1 MARVDE
7 SASTSGSPLNRREWF
22 VAAAG
27 LGLALSSRVLDAQ
40 QESNLGP
47 MNQDAY
53 RPVLREP
60 KPGAQPSMTPLERDQ
75 LERQLKCQ
83 CTCILDVYTCRTTDF
98 SCGVSPAMHRDVLRL
113 VEGGYTAQEI
123 KDAFVA
129 TYGEVALTAPV
140 KQGFNW
146 AGYFAPAVVMT
157 TGGIVLT
164 MMIKRWTAR
173 AAVNAASAA
182 SGVGPAATAG
192 AGAARGTAA
201 PGAGVDATAEELAR
215 LEKALREEDFE

>member
-1 MARVDE
+1 M
-7 SASTSGSPLNRREWF
+7 NRREWM

-27 LGLALSSRVLDAQ
+27 LGVVLSSRVLGGQ
-40 QESNLGP
+40 QQSNLGP

-60 KPGAQPSMTPLERDQ
+60 KPGATASMTPLERDA

-98 SCGVSPAMHRDVLRL
+98 TCSVSPAMHRDVMRL

-123 KDAFVA
+123 KDAFIA

-173 AAVNAASAA
+173 SAA
-182 SGVGPAATAG
+182 AAPAATP
-192 AGAARGTAA
+192 AAVPT
-201 PGAGVDATAEELAR
+201 VDATPDELAR
-215 LEKALREEDFE
+215 LQQALREEDYE

>member
-1 MARVDE
+1 ML
-7 SASTSGSPLNRREWF
+7 SRREWL

-27 LGLALSSRVLDAQ
+27 AGMALSSRVLGGQ
-40 QESNLGP
+40 QQSNLGP

-60 KPGAQPSMTPLERDQ
+60 KPGASASMTPVERDA

-98 SCGVSPAMHRDVLRL
+98 TCSVSPAMHRDVMRL

-123 KDAFVA
+123 KDAFIA

-173 AAVNAASAA
+173 SAA
-182 SGVGPAATAG
+182 AAPAATP
-192 AGAARGTAA
+192 AAVPT
-201 PGAGVDATAEELAR
+201 VDATPDELAR
-215 LEKALREEDFE
+215 LQQALREEDYE

>member
-1 MARVDE
+1 
-7 SASTSGSPLNRREWF
+7 L

-27 LGLALSSRVLDAQ
+27 LGVALSSRALGGQ
-40 QESNLGP
+40 QQNTAG
-47 MNQDAY
+47 MQQDAY

-60 KPGAQPSMTPLERDQ
+60 KPGAAASMTPLERDA

-98 SCGVSPAMHRDVLRL
+98 TCGVSPAMHRDVMRL

-173 AAVNAASAA
+173 SAATAAAGASAA
-182 SGVGPAATAG
+182 G
-192 AGAARGTAA
+192 AVATAA
-201 PGAGVDATAEELAR
+201 PRVDASADELAR

>member
-1 MARVDE
+1 MATTRDSM
-7 SASTSGSPLNRREWF
+7 SAEAPVLSRREWF
-22 VAAAG
+22 VAAVGAG
-27 LGLALSSRVLDAQ
+27 VALSGRALGGQ
-40 QESNLGP
+40 QQPNFTP
-47 MNQDAY
+47 MDQNAY
-53 RPVLREP
+53 RPVLRDP
-60 KPGAQPSMTPLERDQ
+60 KPGATPSMTPEERDRLER
-75 LERQLKCQ
+75 ELKCQ

-98 SCGVSPAMHRDVLRL
+98 SCGVSPAMHRDVMRL

-164 MMIKRWTAR
+164 MMIKRWTQR
-173 AAVNAASAA
+173 AAVNAAAASAA
-182 SGVGPAATAG
+182 PAS
-192 AGAARGTAA
+192 AA
-201 PGAGVDATAEELAR
+201 PGTPPRIDASADELAR

>member
-1 MARVDE
+1 MTVRRDE
-7 SASTSGSPLNRREWF
+7 TERRAAMIGRREWF

-27 LGLALSSRVLDAQ
+27 LGVALSSRVLGGQ
-40 QESNLGP
+40 GQPSFTP
-47 MNQDAY
+47 MDQSAY

-60 KPGAQPSMTPLERDQ
+60 KPGATASMTPLERDQ

-98 SCGVSPAMHRDVLRL
+98 TCSVSPAMHRDVMRL

-173 AAVNAASAA
+173 SAANAPVVAAGAA
-182 SGVGPAATAG
+182 SGAAV
-192 AGAARGTAA
+192 A
-201 PGAGVDATAEELAR
+201 PRVDASGDELAR

>member
-1 MARVDE
+1 MAGAHDDAVR
-7 SASTSGSPLNRREWF
+7 SASLLSRREWLL
-22 VAAAG
+22 AAAG
-27 LGLALSSRVLDAQ
+27 LGVAVSSRALGGQ
-40 QESNLGP
+40 QQQNVAG
-47 MNQDAY
+47 MVQDAY

-60 KPGAQPSMTPLERDQ
+60 KPGAAPSMTPLERDA
-75 LERQLKCQ
+75 LERELKCQ

-98 SCGVSPAMHRDVLRL
+98 TCSVSPAMHRDVMRL

-164 MMIKRWTAR
+164 MMIKRWTQR
-173 AAVNAASAA
+173 AAVNAAVRSTAA
-182 SGVGPAATAG
+182 AGVADATRGGSGVAAATG
-192 AGAARGTAA
+192 I
-201 PGAGVDATAEELAR
+201 DATPDELAR
-215 LEKALREEDFE
+215 LQQALREEDFE

>member
-1 MARVDE
+1 ML
-7 SASTSGSPLNRREWF
+7 TRREWF

-27 LGLALSSRVLDAQ
+27 AGAVLTSRVLSGQ
-40 QESNLGP
+40 GQPTFTP
-47 MNQDAY
+47 MDQGAY

-75 LERQLKCQ
+75 LERTLKCQ

-98 SCGVSPAMHRDVLRL
+98 TCSVSPAMHRDVMRL
-113 VEGGYTAQEI
+113 VEGGFTAQEI

-157 TGGIVLT
+157 TGGIILT

-173 AAVNAASAA
+173 AAANAPVVAAGSASAA
-182 SGVGPAATAG
+182 VV
-192 AGAARGTAA
+192 A
-201 PGAGVDATAEELAR
+201 PRIDASADEMAR

>member
-1 MARVDE
+1 MRDLRVETD
-7 SASTSGSPLNRREWF
+7 AVTPVIGRREWF

-27 LGLALSSRVLDAQ
+27 LGLALSSRVLGAQQ

-47 MNQDAY
+47 MNQEAY

-60 KPGAQPSMTPLERDQ
+60 KPGAQPSMTPLERDA

-157 TGGIVLT
+157 TGGIILT
-164 MMIKRWTAR
+164 MMIKRWTTR
-173 AAVNAASAA
+173 A
-182 SGVGPAATAG
+182 AATA
-192 AGAARGTAA
+192 AVASAPAAAA
-201 PGAGVDATAEELAR
+201 PRVDATPDELAR
-215 LEKALREEDFE
+215 LEQALREDDFE